1 MSVWG
6 TFSGGGVG
14 LAVGG
19 PIGGLI
25 GAVAG
30 HYLFD
35 RGDSLFGRPTRE
47 TILLTGLIALA
58 AKMAKADGVVLS
70 SEVEAFERIVVVPER
85 DRAAVNSLFRLAG
98 ATTAGSDAYA
108 RQLASAFSDDPVLLE
123 HVVEGLFLIAAAD
136 GAVHEAELAYLR
148 SVSELLGQPEARFEA
163 MLERHV
169 RRCDDPYLELGA
181 DPDWSD
187 EALRAH
193 HRRLVQDHH
202 PDREIAR
209 GLPAEAVLSAT
220 ARLAAINAAWDRVR
234 RERSL

>member
-6 TFSGGGVG
+6 TFGGGGLG

-19 PIGGLI
+19 PIGALI
-25 GAVAG
+25 GALAG

-35 RGDSLFGRPTRE
+35 HQGAPFGRPTRE

-58 AKMAKADGVVLS
+58 AKMAKADGVVLR
-70 SEVEAFERIVVVPER
+70 SEVEAFEQILVVPER
-85 DRAAVNSLFRLAG
+85 DRAAVSSLFRLAG
-98 ATTAGSDAYA
+98 ATVAGADAYA
-108 RQLASAFSDDPVLLE
+108 TQLATTFADQPVLLE

-136 GAVHEAELAYLR
+136 GALHEAELVYLKR
-148 SVSELLGQPEARFEA
+148 ISDLLGRSEAWFEA
-163 MLERHV
+163 TLERHA
-169 RRCDDPYLELGA
+169 RRRDDPYLALGA
-181 DPDWSD
+181 DRDWSD

-193 HRRLVQDHH
+193 HRRLVREHH

-209 GLPAEAVLSAT
+209 GLPAEAVRIAT
-220 ARLAAINAAWDRVR
+220 VRLAAINAAWDRVR